1 MSNSFPSWTILPFLA
16 LVLGIA
22 GLPMML
28 PKLWGKLSF
37 QGTVSALCALP
48 VAAFLA
54 RAHRFESL
62 FAALGS
68 YASFIA
74 TIAALYVVTS
84 GIFVSGDIEAT
95 PRTNL
100 LFILGGAVLA
110 SIIGT
115 TGASV
120 LVLRP
125 LLRTNQQRVHRAHL
139 VPFFILLVANAGGLL
154 TPLGDPPLLL
164 GYLEGVPFL
173 WTLRL
178 FPYWLLYVVPI
189 AGILYVVE
197 SRAYSQEPAD
207 ARQRDRR
214 EFVPLGLHG
223 KRNVA
228 LLAGIVL
235 AVLLPS
241 PFREAA
247 MIGIA
252 ATSYLFTAK
261 EIHEN
266 NGFSLTPIV
275 EVAVI
280 FAGLFVCLAP
290 IETLLAEHAPHLPL
304 RHAWQLFW
312 GSGLLS
318 SVLDNAP
325 TYAAFGALARGL
337 SHGSPDL
344 VAGIA
349 PVHLAAVSVGSVVMG
364 ATTYIGNGP
373 NLVVKS
379 LAEHAGYSTPSFARY
394 AAFAL
399 SILVPIHLVTT
410 TALMWLE

>member
-1 MSNSFPSWTILPFLA
+1 MSGAFPTWTVLPFTG

-22 GLPMML
+22 ALPMVV
-28 PKLWGKLSF
+28 PNLWGKLSF
-37 QGTVSALCALP
+37 QSAVSALCAAP
-48 VAAFLA
+48 IVVFLVSGGHVDHLRSSVQA
-54 RAHRFESL
+54 
-62 FAALGS
+62 

-74 TIAALYVVTS
+74 TIGALYVVTS

-95 PRTNL
+95 PRTNVAL
-100 LFILGGAVLA
+100 ILGGALLA
-110 SIIGT
+110 SLIGT

-120 LVLRP
+120 LLLRP
-125 LLRTNQQRVHRAHL
+125 LLRTNQQRIHRGHL
-139 VPFFILLVANAGGLL
+139 VPFFILVVSNAGGLL

-178 FPYWLLYVVPI
+178 FPWWALYVVTI
-189 AGILYVVE
+189 GVVLYVIE
-197 SRAYSQEPAD
+197 RRAYAEEPEEAKK
-207 ARQRDRR
+207 RDR
-214 EFVPLGLHG
+214 EQIVPLALQG
-223 KRNVA
+223 KFNVV
-228 LLAGIVL
+228 LLAGIVG

-241 PFREAA
+241 PLREAS
-247 MIGIA
+247 MLGIA
-252 ATSYLFTAK
+252 GASYKLTK
-261 EIHEN
+261 KDIHES
-266 NGFSLTPIV
+266 NGFSLMPII

-290 IETLLAEHAPHLPL
+290 IEVLLAERAPSLPL
-304 RHAWQLFW
+304 HHAWQLFW

-337 SHGSPDL
+337 SHGVPDV

-349 PVHLAAVSVGSVVMG
+349 PVHLTAISVGSVVMG

-373 NLVVKS
+373 NLIVKA
-379 LAEHAGYSTPSFARY
+379 LAERAGYAMPSFARY
-394 AAFAL
+394 AAFA
-399 SILVPIHLVTT
+399 IAVLVPIHVVTT
-410 TALMWLE
+410 IALMYLE